1 VPQTAKLVES
11 AARAEVAAATRT
23 KNAKIRAFILCPKS
37 GAYGNGVPDSQE
49 ISFRRSLLRKGENS
63 PIVLCASLSLRAK
76 AQAQEGFDNK
86 FRGKPKKLS

>member
-1 VPQTAKLVES
+1 MAC
-11 AARAEVAAATRT
+11 R
-23 KNAKIRAFILCPKS
+23 I
-37 GAYGNGVPDSQE
+37 SQE